1 MNDKDLFIELDDVV
15 KKLKM
20 RIIYY
25 QTENKQLKKRIEEL
39 KKFVKEK

>member
-1 MNDKDLFIELDDVV
+1 MKSDEIIVDLDDLV

-20 RIIYY
+20 RITFYE
-25 QTENKQLKKRIEEL
+25 TENEKLKKRIKEL